1 MKRFS
6 QRVVGLASAFQKEDG
21 VPPDNKL
28 TRFQLS
34 RAGGKDS
41 SKSTK
46 KKDSKDG
53 TASPNSAGSKDTN
66 QSPNLTPSSSTST
79 LNDIRNKPL
88 PPNNQGLGDHGAS
101 GLGAPSQ
108 GSGQNPGVPDRFSSM
123 GTPQQGAN
131 GGSTPGRLGPLPP
144 TVIISPS
151 APVGTTR
158 SRSHALEQDQPD
170 FAISVAYTA
179 SWCAR
184 DHAS

>member
-21 VPPDNKL
+21 VSSDDKL
-28 TRFQLS
+28 TTRFQLS

-53 TASPNSAGSKDTN
+53 TASPNSAGTKDTN

-88 PPNNQGLGDHGAS
+88 PPNNQGLGDV
-101 GLGAPSQ
+101 LGTGMNGPSQ

-151 APVGTTR
+151 APVGTPAA
-158 SRSHALEQDQPD
+158 SRGHALEQDRPD
-170 FAISVAYTA
+170 VS
-179 SWCAR
+179 SL
-184 DHAS
+184 